1 MNIQFLIC
9 SNCEKEKYDDEFIF
23 LDNIKHKNIFKK
35 EEIDLNYQSS
45 SCNNNSTDNVLE
57 IIEYPYSL
65 NNNVTLL
72 EDKPTINY
80 PPKKEIKKYD
90 DDSDD
95 IKAPKLLSEGN
106 KEEKNPNNANKK
118 NVHIK
123 MNSTNSESLI
133 NNDNSIMQNKALLLN
148 YYKNSEIINNNKINN
163 LIKKENKYDSPKK
176 IINNETNNSKNI
188 ITNKI
193 IGIKVDYPCPDTNSF
208 SPLFSNEA
216 INKKNEIKIKKQK
229 KIEKKEKKFFLKK
242 IKNKDKLRSECNDE
256 KKSLEIKFKKQKSKA
271 NSNNTINI
279 DKINVKSIKNETKN
293 LKENYNKNLMINE
306 KKNFTFYS
314 FSNLGNIYNLRGNK
328 SNYNKKNWLYKSEC
342 VYPKSNNFFI
352 KSILYNKNNQKV
364 GKDFRK
370 LNKKASLNVTH
381 SSNIINQSH
390 VYSSKTYINPFIKH
404 LNYKNKNI
412 DI

>member
-9 SNCEKEKYDDEFIF
+9 SNCEKVKYDDEFIF
-23 LDNIKHKNIFKK
+23 LDNIKQKNVFKK
-35 EEIDLNYQSS
+35 EESDLNYQSS
-45 SCNNNSTDNVLE
+45 SYNNTTVNVLE

-72 EDKPTINY
+72 EDKSTINN
-80 PPKKEIKKYD
+80 PPKIENKNHN
-90 DDSDD
+90 DDSEY
-95 IKAPKLLSEGN
+95 IKSPKLLSEGN

-242 IKNKDKLRSECNDE
+242 IKNKDKLRSDCNDE

-279 DKINVKSIKNETKN
+279 DKINVKSSKNETKKIN
-293 LKENYNKNLMINE
+293 ENNNKNLTI
-306 KKNFTFYS
+306 KDTFYN
-314 FSNLGNIYNLRGNK
+314 FSNLGNIYNIRGNK

-352 KSILYNKNNQKV
+352 KGILYNKFNQKA
-364 GKDFRK
+364 GKDYRK
-370 LNKKASLNVTH
+370 SNKKKGSNGTH
-381 SSNIINQSH
+381 SSNIINKTH
-390 VYSSKTYINPFIKH
+390 VYSSKTYVNPFIKH
-404 LNYKNKNI
+404 LNYKHKNI